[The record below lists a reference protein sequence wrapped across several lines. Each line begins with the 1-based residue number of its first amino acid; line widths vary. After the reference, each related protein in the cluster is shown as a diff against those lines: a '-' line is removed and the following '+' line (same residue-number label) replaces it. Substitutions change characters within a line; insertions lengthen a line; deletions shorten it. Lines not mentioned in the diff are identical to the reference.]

1 MNKLAFTLA
10 LGLLP
15 AGMALAAGLAD
26 MDADANGTL
35 SLEELTVAYPAL
47 DVDAFAAIDVNADG
61 SVDEAELNA
70 AIEAGKLTNDG

>member
-1 MNKLAFTLA
+1 
-10 LGLLP
+10 
-15 AGMALAAGLAD
+15 
-26 MDADANGTL
+26 L
-35 SLEELTVAYPAL
+35 SMEELTVAYPAL